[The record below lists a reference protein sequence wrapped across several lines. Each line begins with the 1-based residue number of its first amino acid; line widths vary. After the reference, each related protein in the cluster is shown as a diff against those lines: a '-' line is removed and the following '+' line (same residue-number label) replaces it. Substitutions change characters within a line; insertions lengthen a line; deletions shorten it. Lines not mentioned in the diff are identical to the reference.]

1 MVKWLGSVV
10 LRKVKA
16 REDLMKFLSFMIFI
30 LFTSVSIADDRIS
43 DREIKTTLIHKSIQ
57 DYGKSCP
64 CPYSKSPQGGQC
76 GLTSAYS
83 RADRLTILCYPSN
96 VTKKMIKE
104 YREKNG
110 L

>member
-1 MVKWLGSVV
+1 
-10 LRKVKA
+10 
-16 REDLMKFLSFMIFI
+16 MKFLSFMIFI